1 MEEKLLTELE
11 LPAKAGKLSASR
23 RRPIAKANTQRI
35 AASRRIRG
43 RRREPE
49 CPFLAQ
55 PAVVDRLQGEG
66 FTYFGSTKAAV
77 QDLVKKPQQVGQ
89 IQPKSAVEASC
100 IETPTD
106 ECIMPLDHHE
116 PFALHAM
123 HNFRSRVR
131 SSVDS
136 EPVCCSCTDLALA
149 STAFAASCQAFPLLL
164 SKPSKDQCDAAGK
177 ESSAQDCNPKREN
190 CTRAAARVALVQ

>member
-55 PAVVDRLQGEG
+55 PGVVDRLQGEG
-66 FTYFGSTKAAV
+66 FTYLGSTKAAV
-77 QDLVKKPQQVGQ
+77 QDLVKKP
-89 IQPKSAVEASC
+89 
-100 IETPTD
+100 
-106 ECIMPLDHHE
+106 
-116 PFALHAM
+116 
-123 HNFRSRVR
+123 
-131 SSVDS
+131 
-136 EPVCCSCTDLALA
+136 
-149 STAFAASCQAFPLLL
+149 
-164 SKPSKDQCDAAGK
+164 
-177 ESSAQDCNPKREN
+177 
-190 CTRAAARVALVQ
+190 